1 MEKFSDLAKLGVSNE
16 VLSFISEKNDKV
28 LNNEG
33 RSLGDT
39 FKVTGLADTP
49 TNSEIDGKPVS
60 WLDATTDSGTISLAT
75 LAGTPKVGKYFN
87 VNQFNMTEVDGN
99 MVSSEVDDSG
109 NPQFEITSDFDIAK
123 VIKFDN
129 NKMSTIARACLEGGL
144 VHNQDLKIVA
154 IRRNFNKRF
163 ESWNTYYLFA
173 KM

>member
-1 MEKFSDLAKLGVSNE
+1 MEKFSDLEKLGVS
-16 VLSFISEKNDKV
+16 SEMLAFFKEKGNKV

-39 FKVTGLADTP
+39 FKVTGLAKTP
-49 TNSEIDGKPVS
+49 TSSEINGKPVS
-60 WLDATTDSGTISLAT
+60 WADAITDNGTISLAT

-87 VNQFNMTEVDGN
+87 VGQFQMSEVDGN

-109 NPQFEITSDFDIAK
+109 NPQLEITSDFDIAK

>member
-1 MEKFSDLAKLGVSNE
+1 MEKFSDLEKLGVSSE

-49 TNSEIDGKPVS
+49 TNSEIDGRPVS
-60 WLDATTDSGTISLAT
+60 WLDATTDNGTISLAT

-87 VNQFNMTEVDGN
+87 VGQFQMSEVDGN
-99 MVSSEVDDSG
+99 IVSSEVDDSG
-109 NPQFEITSDFDIAK
+109 NPQLEITSDFDIK
-123 VIKFDN
+123 NVVKFDN

-144 VHNQDLKIVA
+144 VHNQELKIVA

-163 ESWNTYYLFA
+163 ESWNTYYLFT

>member
-1 MEKFSDLAKLGVSNE
+1 MEKFSNLAKLGVSNE

-39 FKVTGLADTP
+39 FKVTGLADAP
-49 TNSEIDGKPVS
+49 TNSEIDGRPVS
-60 WLDATTDSGTISLAT
+60 WLDATTDIGTISLAT

-87 VNQFNMTEVDGN
+87 VNQFNMSEVDGN
-99 MVSSEVDDSG
+99 IVSSEVDDSG
-109 NPQFEITSDFDIAK
+109 NPQLEITSDFDIAK

-163 ESWNTYYLFA
+163 ESWNTYYLFV